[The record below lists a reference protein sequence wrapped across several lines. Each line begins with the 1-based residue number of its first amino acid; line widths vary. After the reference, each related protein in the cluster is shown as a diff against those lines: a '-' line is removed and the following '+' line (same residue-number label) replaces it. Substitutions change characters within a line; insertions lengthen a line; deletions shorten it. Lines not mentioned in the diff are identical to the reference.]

1 LHFRFR
7 KYELDLT
14 MRSKGGTTAAE
25 DCRTGGR
32 DERTEIEGSRIGDNI
47 EVSNR
52 SLEALKKSTTEGPI
66 RRTRE
71 GGE

>member
-1 LHFRFR
+1 
-7 KYELDLT
+7 

-52 SLEALKKSTTEGPI
+52 SLEALKKSTTDMHNLIQGMINFSQVYPPLN
-66 RRTRE
+66 
-71 GGE
+71 